1 MAQSLPRCPSRLRS
15 ETGQCPLR
23 KARQLPRGQE
33 RVTRMLMSS
42 APVSDPC
49 RGVGRCGVGAWQACL
64 GVIPA
69 SSRHALPR
77 LTHLP
82 PVRQVPTLEGGENQN
97 SSRSNGSGARAA
109 PAHPASLLAGWL
121 VAWAPH
127 EYDKENSRFGLAWPM
142 PCSPGARVPLYGWWP
157 VVGEV
162 ETPDQQATMRTH
174 PIICPCPS
182 SVGCPGS
189 GRADVFGDS
198 GSGGRYATGRKPLT
212 GLRSTVG

>member
-15 ETGQCPLR
+15 DTGQCPLR

-49 RGVGRCGVGAWQACL
+49 RRVGRCGVGAWQACL

-97 SSRSNGSGARAA
+97 SSRSNGSGACAA
-109 PAHPASLLAGWL
+109 PAHPASPLAGWSL
-121 VAWAPH
+121 GPH
-127 EYDKENSRFGLAWPM
+127 TSTTKRTVVLG
-142 PCSPGARVPLYGWWP
+142 SPGPCLAPLGH
-157 VVGEV
+157 VSHFMVGG
-162 ETPDQQATMRTH
+162 Q
-174 PIICPCPS
+174 
-182 SVGCPGS
+182 
-189 GRADVFGDS
+189 
-198 GSGGRYATGRKPLT
+198 
-212 GLRSTVG
+212 